1 MRYFFAFLLRYNYY
15 FLFIILEVVAGIL
28 MVRNY
33 QYQSS
38 VVFNATAEF
47 TGGINNRFNNIT
59 QYFGLKQTNMALAAE
74 NARLHARLKE
84 SMLVR
89 DTSHFSKTDTLL
101 KQEYDYTPAKVIHNS
116 VNSRNNYLMLDKGS
130 SDGIHSD
137 MAVIAPDGIVG
148 IVSKVS
154 PHFSWVISVLHKQT
168 KISCKVKKNGFVGT
182 LVWDGMNYHSATL
195 KDIPANVLIAK
206 GDTVITSGYSSIF
219 PQGIKIGTI
228 KEFKVDKGYN
238 FYDITITLSQ
248 DMNKLAWVYVVTD
261 YFKEEKSTLEK
272 FTVDE

>member
-1 MRYFFAFLLRYNYY
+1 MRYFFAFLLRNNYY
-15 FLFIILEVVAGIL
+15 FLFIILEVIAGIL

-59 QYFGLKQTNMALAAE
+59 QYFGLKQTNMALASE
-74 NARLHARLKE
+74 NARLRAKLKE
-84 SMLVR
+84 SMLVG
-89 DTSHFSKTDTLL
+89 DTSHFSKSDTLL

-154 PHFSWVISVLHKQT
+154 LHFSWVISVLHKQT
-168 KISCKVKKNGFVGT
+168 KISCKIKKNGFVGT
-182 LVWDGMNYHSATL
+182 LVWDGLNYHHATL

-228 KEFKVDKGYN
+228 NEFKIDKGYN
-238 FYDITITLSQ
+238 FYEITINLSQ

-261 YFKEEKSTLEK
+261 YFKEEKSNLEK